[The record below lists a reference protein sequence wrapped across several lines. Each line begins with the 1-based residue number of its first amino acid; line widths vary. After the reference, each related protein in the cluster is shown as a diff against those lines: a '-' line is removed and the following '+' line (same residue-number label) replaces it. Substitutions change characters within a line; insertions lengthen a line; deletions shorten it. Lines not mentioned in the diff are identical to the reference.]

1 MQPNLEQQDE
11 NAQLGQA
18 SEDGI
23 SRVDQSEKRSSEY
36 DTRDELSNH
45 RRLADL
51 LGNCTQR
58 FRRREQRDERQQ
70 EVGKRVVAQSVS
82 GFVAER
88 GPAMQQN
95 LHLTKLFDGL

>member
-18 SEDGI
+18 SEYRIG
-23 SRVDQSEKRSSEY
+23 RVDQSEKRSSEY

-82 GFVAER
+82 GFVAEV